1 MSKRVKV
8 ENLEQGK
15 VRLTISVSAEEFD
28 NALDKAFEKA
38 VKEVKVDGFRPGKM
52 PKNVFIKRFGWEA
65 LYSDALDIV
74 LQETYPVAIHESKVI
89 PVSEPSID
97 LDFKSLSK
105 GKGFKYTADLE
116 IWEKSE
122 LGQYGIEIDE
132 SKEEGAS
139 IINDKVFVYNISE
152 EGTSVMF
159 YCEIMDKDEYLDAY
173 EEITEFEDDDD
184 IEE

>member
-1 MSKRVKV
+1 M
-8 ENLEQGK
+8 LESL
-15 VRLTISVSAEEFD
+15 VRKFNDRILESAYIIPEYSIEE
-28 NALDKAFEKA
+28 
-38 VKEVKVDGFRPGKM
+38 V
-52 PKNVFIKRFGWEA
+52 
-65 LYSDALDIV
+65 
-74 LQETYPVAIHESKVI
+74 
-89 PVSEPSID
+89 
-97 LDFKSLSK
+97 
-105 GKGFKYTADLE
+105 
-116 IWEKSE
+116 KSE

-139 IINDKVFVYNISE
+139 IINDKAFVYNISE